1 MADNDIKIGVVSC
14 SGEDC
19 LGGTISRLATR
30 KMMDEL
36 RPGETVTICLPLY
49 LAGGEQERKFAQNF
63 PAITVDGCSK
73 HCAKKA
79 TEKYSGK
86 VNAALDV
93 ADIIGKDAA
102 ESGPLSTRNLTDAHR
117 QMVDKVAQK
126 VVAVF
131 DTVMKERRRQLQ
143 AEFEKSGQKPDCD
156 CGGKCS
162 K

>member
-30 KMMDEL
+30 KMLDEL

-49 LAGGEQERKFAQNF
+49 LAGGEQERNFAKNF
-63 PAITVDGCSK
+63 PTITVDGCSK
-73 HCAKKA
+73 LCAKKA
-79 TEKYSGK
+79 TEKFSGK

-93 ADIIGKDAA
+93 ADIIGKEAA
-102 ESGPLSTRNLTDAHR
+102 ESGPLSTRNLTEKHQ

-126 VVAVF
+126 VNEVYDSVL
-131 DTVMKERRRQLQ
+131 KEHSKKVL
-143 AEFEKSGQKPDCD
+143 AEKEKSEQKPDCD